1 VTCTSAVLG
10 FIASALAAAASAA
23 RICAARSSDTYML
36 TSRMG
41 IGEAQKRAD
50 VVLVEPEHCLKGATS
65 LPGRFERQG
74 LVQCGPAV
82 GGVTEG
88 IEAVGMLARCAPAL
102 RCDDLDVDRAGQPR
116 GDLFLRIEEVGVGV
130 PRGEDAIGYADAAL
144 APGSRVKPDQLDRFR
159 RSAVGPVATLEVAF
173 GGNWRFPRLA
183 GPQKIKRSCGRPI

>member
-1 VTCTSAVLG
+1 
-10 FIASALAAAASAA
+10 
-23 RICAARSSDTYML
+23 ML

-102 RCDDLDVDRAGQPR
+102 RCDDLHVDRAGQPR
-116 GDLFLRIEEVGVGV
+116 GDLFLRIEEVGVRLVEAFG
-130 PRGEDAIGYADAAL
+130 PKMRAAL
-144 APGSRVKPDQLDRFR
+144 GVDELDRIR
-159 RSAVGPVATLEVAF
+159 LSALCTLPS
-173 GGNWRFPRLA
+173 RT
-183 GPQKIKRSCGRPI
+183 